1 LVASGEVVGATRP
14 LSLSTVIFDQY
25 RRTRRAAWS
34 QWVIS
39 EGFMRLNRLVAG
51 LTAALL
57 ALSVAPAAFAQ
68 PADTPDGQGFGRL
81 PEQRG
86 PAVGPPGRV
95 QEAEPASRLSGQPRN
110 DVIEDVPVNA
120 NDASIPLNLIPYHEF
135 PGLLRGLQESD
146 RISVEIIGESVQGR
160 DLHLVVATS
169 AMTDAEW
176 DQWQELSD
184 LRTEDPD
191 AAITAMEAG
200 AYDDWKSPL
209 FVNNNI
215 HGNEWEGTDA
225 TFEVL
230 DELAFSDDEEIVQL
244 VEDHVLAFVIS
255 QNPDGRVNA
264 TRANANGF
272 DMNRDFITQSQPE
285 TRILRDQLIRYNAL
299 TMLDQHGYVN
309 LTLIEP
315 TTGPHG
321 DNYEYDLYIKNALR
335 NALAMEEAVL
345 ATGEPTR
352 NTGVNN
358 PLVNFERIRI
368 PYRDNTTGWD
378 DWPPIFTPMYAMYHG
393 IVGHTVEFP
402 HNPRGIAN
410 VAIRH
415 ERTRV
420 NTAIARATIEGN
432 FAWVNENKMDVL
444 GDQLELYRRGVAG
457 EPLRPIDDP
466 LALELAAGDNANTVE
481 IDLPR
486 AYVIPTGDGQR
497 SEAAAARTVQFL
509 LDNDVI
515 VQRATRQFTLDGT
528 RYAAGSYVVDMHQAK
543 RGMANTILEVGRDVS
558 DDYPTMYDISA
569 WSLGSL
575 WGATVDRFEDASLSR
590 LSTVRVTEAA
600 TTASVVPGKRQLHG
614 LIVDSLAGVQAVNDL
629 LDRGVKLS
637 RLSDGE
643 FVVSGAGHAAI
654 VEVAREYG
662 VTFSVM
668 TPAKARGAEPFETYR
683 IGASAFTDEVFSL
696 NRMGFEVTN
705 VTHTGFNNGSYAF
718 DDFDAFY
725 VGATNFNPDNLNAT
739 QEAAFDAWLADGG
752 AVVGRGSNGNL
763 FNTRANLLD
772 VTLAT
777 ARNDANGI
785 VAVVNDP
792 ASVVT
797 GNALPESFVTSPRYF
812 PQVGEGVSVD
822 QRLADEG
829 FFLAGHWIGQGA
841 AAGQPVVV
849 SGEARGANVTLF
861 GTEPLYR
868 THPEGLFDQV
878 AQGLW
883 KAG

>member
-1 LVASGEVVGATRP
+1 M
-14 LSLSTVIFDQY
+14 
-25 RRTRRAAWS
+25 RT
-34 QWVIS
+34 
-39 EGFMRLNRLVAG
+39 NRLVAG

-57 ALSVAPAAFAQ
+57 ALSLAPAASAQ
-68 PADTPDGQGFGRL
+68 PAGPPDGQGFGRL

-86 PAVGPPGRV
+86 PAVGPPGQV
-95 QEAEPASRLSGQPRN
+95 QDADPAPRLSGQPRN
-110 DVIEDVPVNA
+110 DVIEDVPVDPS
-120 NDASIPLNLIPYHEF
+120 DASIPLNLIPYHEF
-135 PGLLRGLQESD
+135 PGLLRELQASD

-191 AAITAMEAG
+191 AAIAAMDAG
-200 AYDDWKSPL
+200 DYDDWKSPL
-209 FVNNNI
+209 FINNNI

-230 DELAFSDDEEIVQL
+230 DELAFSDEPEIVQL
-244 VEDHVLAFVIS
+244 VEDHVLAFVIT

-285 TRILRDQLIRYNAL
+285 TRILRDQLIRYDPL
-299 TMLDQHGYVN
+299 TMLDQHGYVGP
-309 LTLIEP
+309 TLIEP

-321 DNYEYDLYIKNALR
+321 DNYEYDLYIRHALR
-335 NALAMEEAVL
+335 HALAMEERVL
-345 ATGEPTR
+345 TDVGDDLRSYYGAG
-352 NTGVNN
+352 
-358 PLVNFERIRI
+358 LSQLRI
-368 PYRDNTTGWD
+368 PYRDNTAGWD

-393 IVGHTVEFP
+393 IVAHTVEFP
-402 HNPRGIAN
+402 LNPRGGTLSVN
-410 VAIRH
+410 ERH
-415 ERTRV
+415 NRTRI
-420 NTAIARATIEGN
+420 NTAVARATIEAS
-432 FAWVNENKMDVL
+432 FDWVNENKMDVL
-444 GDQLELYRRGVAG
+444 GDQLELFRRGVAG

-466 LALELAAGDNANTVE
+466 LALELAAGDNSDTVE

-486 AYVIPTGDGQR
+486 AYVIPAGAGQR

-528 RYAAGSYVVDMHQAK
+528 RYQAGSYVVDLQQAK
-543 RGMANTILEVGRDVS
+543 RGMANTILDVGRDVTE
-558 DDYPTMYDISA
+558 DYPFMYDISA

-575 WGATVDRFEDASLSR
+575 WGATVNRVEDASLSGV
-590 LSTVRVTEAA
+590 SSVRVNEAA
-600 TTASVVPGKRQLHG
+600 TTASVVPGNRRLHG
-614 LIVDSLAGVQAVNDL
+614 LTVDSLAGVQAVNDL
-629 LDRGVKLS
+629 LDRGVSIS

-643 FVVSGAGHAAI
+643 FVISGAGHAAI
-654 VEVAREYG
+654 VAVAREYG

-668 TPAKARGAEPFETYR
+668 TPARARGAEPFETYR
-683 IGASAFTDEVFSL
+683 IGASGFNDEVFSL

-705 VTHTGFNNGSYAF
+705 VTHTGFNNGSYTF

-725 VGATNFNPDNLNAT
+725 VGSTAFNPLSLNPA
-739 QEAAFDAWLADGG
+739 QQAAFDAWLADGG
-752 AVVGRGSNGNL
+752 AVVGRGGNGVT
-763 FNTRANLLD
+763 FNNRAGLLD
-772 VTLAT
+772 VSLGSGPGG
-777 ARNDANGI
+777 ANGI

-797 GNALPESFVTSPRYF
+797 GNALPFSFVTSPRYF

-822 QRLADEG
+822 QRLAAED
-829 FFLAGHWIGQGA
+829 FFLAGHWIGQDA
-841 AAGQPVVV
+841 AAGRPVVV

-868 THPEGLFDQV
+868 THPEGLFEQV